1 MVRQMT
7 ETQQFLNEKRENL
20 KKFGYVLVEEA
31 VPPIGH
37 SVTVVTS
44 QFRCIGFLDRLMN
57 WRYVRDHGLIQNVIA
72 WGVLD
77 LEKNLEET

>member
-1 MVRQMT
+1 MT
-7 ETQQFLNEKRENL
+7 EEQQRMNERKESL
-20 KKFGYVLVEEA
+20 KKFGFIPVDEA

-37 SVTVVTS
+37 SVTVVTAR
-44 QFRCIGFLDRLMN
+44 FRCIGFLDRLMN

-77 LEKNLEET
+77 LEEK